1 MDMKQEDKFE
11 KQIRFV
17 AKHYREDKLDT
28 DKAWQQFAATHRVP
42 RRFALPRYLLAA
54 ASVILILLLA
64 RIGYVHISD
73 TGNWI
78 VVNTEPG
85 QQRELLLPD
94 SSRLLLAGG
103 SSVRYDKKKYGK
115 ERRDVMMTGK
125 VFYQVSRDESRP
137 FSVQTVSTVV
147 TVLGTGFQVDE
158 VPGSVTV
165 YVESGKV
172 SFAADESE
180 AVVLT
185 AGMQAVYEEAGEKIE
200 LLAGENTNILAWK
213 TRQLRFDHTPLHEV
227 VHDLEVYYQ
236 VHIINRSATGDD
248 PELTAAFDD
257 LPLEDVLQVINHT
270 LDVHLVP
277 GK

>member
-1 MDMKQEDKFE
+1 MKQEDKFE
-11 KQIRFV
+11 KRIRFV

-28 DKAWQQFAATHRVP
+28 DKAWQQFAATNRIP

-64 RIGYVHISD
+64 RIGYVHIND
-73 TGNWI
+73 TGNWM
-78 VVNTEPG
+78 VVSTEIG
-85 QQRELLLPD
+85 QQKELLLPD

-103 SSVRYDKKKYGK
+103 SSVRYDKKQYGK

-137 FSVQTVSTVV
+137 FSVQTASTVV
-147 TVLGTGFQVDE
+147 TVLSTGFQVDE

-172 SFAADESE
+172 SFAATDESE
-180 AVVLT
+180 PLILT
-185 AGMQAVYEEAGEKIE
+185 AGMQAVYEEAGENIE

-213 TRQLRFDHTPLHEV
+213 TRQLRFDHTPLRKV
-227 VHDLEVYYQ
+227 VHDLEVYYE
-236 VHIINRSATGDD
+236 VHIINRSATEEE

-270 LDVHLVP
+270 LDVQLIAD
-277 GK
+277 K